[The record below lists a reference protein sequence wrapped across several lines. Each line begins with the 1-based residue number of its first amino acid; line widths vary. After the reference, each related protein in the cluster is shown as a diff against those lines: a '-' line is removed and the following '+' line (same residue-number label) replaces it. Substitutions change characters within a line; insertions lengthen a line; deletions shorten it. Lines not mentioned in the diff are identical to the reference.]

1 MFKLIVLTFL
11 LTTSNMCF
19 SEDINTSHGGIWQNI
34 KNNLS
39 YYSIQIKDD
48 QLVLID
54 LSAIESS
61 GNTLESAYTGHINGS
76 ILRRMSPI
84 TGVVSDLQLIFD
96 SSEEGFIIT
105 VCDVCSVAPIKI
117 HKIF

>member
-1 MFKLIVLTFL
+1 MFKLMILTFL
-11 LTTSNMCF
+11 LASSNICF
-19 SEDINTSHGGIWQNI
+19 SEDINISHEGIWQNI
-34 KNNLS
+34 ENNLS

-61 GNTLESAYTGHINGS
+61 GSTLESAYAGHINGL
-76 ILRRMSPI
+76 ILRRVAPI
-84 TGVVSDLQLIFD
+84 TGVVSDLQLTFE
-96 SSEEGFIIT
+96 SSEEGSIMTI
-105 VCDVCSVAPIKI
+105 CDVCSAVPIKI